1 MKTFHI
7 IQTDGAERDI
17 IGYGIDVRDGTL
29 SIEDVNGNPTVV
41 YSPGSW
47 MLVENLAQGRLR

>member
-17 IGYGIDVRDGTL
+17 IGYGIEVRDGTL

-47 MLVENLAQGRLR
+47 MLVEISRKDD